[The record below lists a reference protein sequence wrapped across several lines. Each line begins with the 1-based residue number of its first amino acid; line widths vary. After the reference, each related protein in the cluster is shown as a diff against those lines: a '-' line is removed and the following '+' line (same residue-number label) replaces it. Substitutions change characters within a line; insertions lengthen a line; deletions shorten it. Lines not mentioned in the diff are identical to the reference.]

1 MHRWTRIWLRGAES
15 ALAGTDGVLGVSGL
29 RVRWS
34 GHQLHAD
41 VVVDVDPAL
50 SVLEAHQI
58 VHRAEANLTR
68 AVQKAAAV
76 VIHIHPAK

>member
-1 MHRWTRIWLRGAES
+1 M
-15 ALAGTDGVLGVSGL
+15 SGL

-41 VVVDVDPAL
+41 AVVDVDPAL
-50 SVLEAHQI
+50 SVLEGHQV

-68 AVQKAAAV
+68 AVPKVAAV
-76 VIHIHPAK
+76 VIHRHPAKTAQ